1 MLDFYKQLQIEFTKK
16 VDGLLLEA
24 CKPYGITLQD
34 ILSGCDRVHYISMG
48 DRNHYF
54 IDNEYAFSLIIYS
67 SSGYYPYRYVMD
79 CRVEVIEEMKGKKF
93 EI

>member
-1 MLDFYKQLQIEFTKK
+1 MFDFYKQLPMEFTKK

-34 ILSGCDRVHYISMG
+34 ILSGCDRVHYISMR

-54 IDNEYAFSLIIYS
+54 IDNEYAFSLIMYTS
-67 SSGYYPYRYVMD
+67 NSCYPYKYVID
-79 CRVEVIEEMKGKKF
+79 YRVEVIEEMKGEKYGF
-93 EI
+93 